1 MWFKMAEQSK
11 EKQANEQAKAQNLLL
26 AGEKKKHF
34 IVKMKRKISLQ
45 RRKIKNNL
53 PK

>member
-1 MWFKMAEQSK
+1 MAEQSK
-11 EKQANEQAKAQNLLL
+11 EKQANEQAKAQNLF
-26 AGEKKKHF
+26 ARWRKEKKHF

>member
-1 MWFKMAEQSK
+1 MAEQSK

-26 AGEKKKHF
+26 GEKKKHF

>member
-1 MWFKMAEQSK
+1 MAEQSK
-11 EKQANEQAKAQNLLL
+11 EKQANEQAKSAKIFLL